1 MVLDEHAI
9 KKQKLIKQ
17 MKEAG
22 KKRNPSED
30 HAVALKTLQNPTR
43 RKILEFMKDGPKS
56 LDQIKDAYSL
66 NNMQARLNLD
76 MLEDSFYIVK
86 TDSSDK
92 VIYELT
98 IRGDAFLENV
108 KTGGK

>member
-1 MVLDEHAI
+1 MDLDENNR
-9 KKQKLIKQ
+9 KKQKLIEQ

-30 HAVALKTLQNPTR
+30 HAVALKILQNPTR
-43 RKILEFMKDGPKS
+43 RKIIEFMKDGPKS
-56 LDQIKDAYSL
+56 LDQIKDKYDL

-76 MLEDSFYIVK
+76 MLEDSFYIAK

-92 VIYELT
+92 INYELT

-108 KTGGK
+108 RTGGK

>member
-1 MVLDEHAI
+1 MGLDEHAI

-17 MKEAG
+17 MEEAG

-56 LDQIKDAYSL
+56 LDQIKEAYNL

-86 TDSSDK
+86 TDSPYK
-92 VIYELT
+92 IIYELT